1 MPCSASLLR
10 VPSCVLRGLPL
21 LPKHFSL
28 RMKRK
33 ICLVFPCLLAAV
45 TLPMDMKRGRVRVP
59 PVSDLKG
66 RRVPPAPACPPLQSD
81 LPSGAHL
88 PLGAHRWA
96 SHRQLLPPLSR
107 LHSDGVLPLTRPG
120 PRALVSSS
128 LAHLPGLLQCL
139 SFN

>member
-1 MPCSASLLR
+1 M
-10 VPSCVLRGLPL
+10 
-21 LPKHFSL
+21 
-28 RMKRK
+28 
-33 ICLVFPCLLAAV
+33 
-45 TLPMDMKRGRVRVP
+45 TLPMDMKGREGELGFP

-66 RRVPPAPACPPLQSD
+66 RRVSPPAPACPPLQSD

-96 SHRQLLPPLSR
+96 SDRQLLPPFSR

-128 LAHLPGLLQCL
+128 LAHLPALLQCL